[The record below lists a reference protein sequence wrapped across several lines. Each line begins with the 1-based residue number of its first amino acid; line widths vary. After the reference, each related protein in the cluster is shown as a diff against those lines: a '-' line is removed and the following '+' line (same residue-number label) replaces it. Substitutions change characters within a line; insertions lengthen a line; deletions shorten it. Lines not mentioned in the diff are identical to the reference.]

1 MKAVVD
7 APAPRD
13 VSELKSFLGMVNYYG
28 KFLPDLATLLS
39 PLYTLL
45 QRTTVWKWGEPQRE
59 AFQKVKDLLKSGR
72 VLVHFNDQL
81 PLVLSCDA
89 SLYGLGAVLAHCMPD
104 GTERPVG
111 FASRT
116 LAKAEQN
123 YSQLDKEALA
133 IIFGVKKYHQYLY
146 GRHFEIKTDH
156 KPLTRIFSEAHGVP
170 PMASGRLWRWALT
183 LGAYDYS
190 IQYREGSKNSNA
202 DALSRLPLPAT
213 VNRVPVPA
221 EVVHLME
228 HLNSSILSSSQIRT
242 WTGRDPTL
250 SRVKSWLRS
259 GWPSEK
265 LAVSF
270 QPFVRRRDELSVE
283 EGCVLWG
290 HRVVVPEKGWSRV
303 LDVLHEV
310 HPGIGRMK
318 SFSRGYVWWPGI
330 DEQIENCVKECN
342 ECQLSRKSPPPVPM
356 HPWSW
361 PDRPWSRIH
370 VDYAGPFEGKMFL
383 LIMDVHSKWLE
394 VHMTDSSTSTATIEL
409 LRKTFACL
417 GLPDVVVSDNA
428 TTFTSNEFGEFLKQN
443 GVRHVRTPPYHPA
456 SNGLVERAVQTFK
469 DGMKRLTN
477 GSLNTRLQRFLFKY
491 RITPH
496 STTGTSPAELMFGR
510 KLRSHLDQMHPD
522 LRGKV
527 RQNQDRQK
535 EAHDNRARVQD
546 FVIGDL
552 VYARNYGQGPRWL
565 LGQVV
570 EIAGSVVYTIQLED
584 GWRVKRH
591 AEQLR
596 KRQGKQQLSNSTELE
611 ASPVESTDPLE
622 DVAASS
628 QEPPG
633 TPSSDDGSAM
643 ESDLPQG
650 TESPLSSP
658 PPDLESE
665 TLPSTDSMTEPR
677 AAASSEEVTQPALR
691 RSTRERRLPDRFG
704 H

>member
-1 MKAVVD
+1 
-7 APAPRD
+7 
-13 VSELKSFLGMVNYYG
+13 
-28 KFLPDLATLLS
+28 
-39 PLYTLL
+39 
-45 QRTTVWKWGEPQRE
+45 
-59 AFQKVKDLLKSGR
+59 
-72 VLVHFNDQL
+72 
-81 PLVLSCDA
+81 
-89 SLYGLGAVLAHCMPD
+89 
-104 GTERPVG
+104 
-111 FASRT
+111 
-116 LAKAEQN
+116 
-123 YSQLDKEALA
+123 
-133 IIFGVKKYHQYLY
+133 
-146 GRHFEIKTDH
+146 
-156 KPLTRIFSEAHGVP
+156 
-170 PMASGRLWRWALT
+170 
-183 LGAYDYS
+183 
-190 IQYREGSKNSNA
+190 
-202 DALSRLPLPAT
+202 
-213 VNRVPVPA
+213 
-221 EVVHLME
+221 
-228 HLNSSILSSSQIRT
+228 
-242 WTGRDPTL
+242 
-250 SRVKSWLRS
+250 
-259 GWPSEK
+259 
-265 LAVSF
+265 
-270 QPFVRRRDELSVE
+270 
-283 EGCVLWG
+283 
-290 HRVVVPEKGWSRV
+290 
-303 LDVLHEV
+303 
-310 HPGIGRMK
+310 MK

-330 DEQIENCVKECN
+330 DKQIENCVKECD

-383 LIMDVHSKWLE
+383 LIMDAHSKWLE
-394 VHMTDSSTSTATIEL
+394 VHMTNSSTSTATIEL

-428 TTFTSNEFGEFLKQN
+428 TTFTSNELSEFLKRN

-456 SNGLVERAVQTFK
+456 SNGLVK
-469 DGMKRLTN
+469 DGMKRLTK

-510 KLRSHLDQMHPD
+510 KLHSHLDQMHPD
-522 LRGKV
+522 LGGKV

-535 EAHDNRARVQD
+535 VAHDNRTRVQD

-552 VYARNYGQGPRWL
+552 VYVRNYGQGPRWL

-584 GWRVKRH
+584 GRRVKRH

-622 DVAASS
+622 NVAASS

-633 TPSSDDGSAM
+633 TSSSDDGSAM

-677 AAASSEEVTQPALR
+677 AAATSEEVTQPALR
-691 RSTRERRLPDRFG
+691 RSTRERRPPDRFG